1 LLITFARMSKAEVER
16 ERLRQL
22 RRIAFGNRLRQLRA
36 ARNLS
41 QEALCRQAR
50 VDRSFYSQVETG
62 TASPTVDWLHDVA
75 DALHVS
81 LSALFRD
88 PP

>member
-1 LLITFARMSKAEVER
+1 MSRPEDER
-16 ERLRQL
+16 QRLRQM
-22 RRIAFGNRLRQLRA
+22 RRNAFGNRLRQLRA

-41 QEALCRQAR
+41 QEALCRQAQ

-62 TASPTVDWLHDVA
+62 TASPTVDWLNDVA
-75 DALHVS
+75 DALHVPVS
-81 LSALFRD
+81 VLFRD

>member
-1 LLITFARMSKAEVER
+1 MSKPEGER
-16 ERLRQL
+16 ERVRQL
-22 RRIAFGNRLRQLRA
+22 RRITFGNRLRQLRA

-62 TASPTVDWLHDVA
+62 LASPTVDWLHDVA
-75 DALHVS
+75 DALRVPITV
-81 LSALFRD
+81 LFRD